1 MKKKPKNYSN
11 KEMKYKPRLKEI
23 IIKATQPFMF
33 QMFEAWTFEGTQI
46 PELALRCVIVMGERW
61 NLI

>member
-1 MKKKPKNYSN
+1 
-11 KEMKYKPRLKEI
+11 
-23 IIKATQPFMF
+23 MF
-33 QMFEAWTFEGTQI
+33 RMPGAWTFEGAQI